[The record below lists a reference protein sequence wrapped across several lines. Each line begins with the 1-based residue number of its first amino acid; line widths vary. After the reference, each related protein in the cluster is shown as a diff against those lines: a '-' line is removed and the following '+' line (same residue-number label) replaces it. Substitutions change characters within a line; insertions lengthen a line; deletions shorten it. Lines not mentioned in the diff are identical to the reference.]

1 MTSRAPAPG
10 AVSPCR
16 PPGRRRCRR
25 VPHRGGAPP
34 GPRAWSGCAP
44 QRRPSP
50 AQKLRIIGAAL
61 AALVLLFG
69 AVALWEISGRSAA
82 ADDVVGRSQPLSA
95 DAASIYRSLADADTA
110 SSSGFL
116 LGATDEREVR
126 QRYEKDIANA
136 SRLLVSAAAN
146 TGGSDDGR
154 AQITLLS
161 EQLPRYTG
169 LVEQARAANR
179 QGLPLGGAYLR
190 YANEQMT
197 TQLLPAAQ
205 RLYEAETGLLLHG
218 LRRRPVLAAG
228 LARRGLVALA
238 ALAWAQR
245 RNYRRTNR
253 VFNHGLLAAT
263 AASLVVLLWLAV
275 GHAVARSSL
284 SEARTQG
291 QESLKV
297 LNDAR
302 IASLQA
308 RAGENLTLIARGA
321 VLAEDKKSDKYDVDF
336 TTNMKELDAGLATAL
351 RLADDEAGRAP
362 VTRAADGVKQW
373 KQRHTAARE
382 ADLKG
387 DYEAALPQVVG
398 DKDHKDSSGAAFDVV
413 DASLEQA
420 VAHEQQEFTGA
431 ARGGLGALGGLLA
444 GTAVLVVSRRGGG
457 AARHR
462 AQAFG
467 VQVRAMRIR
476 AMRAAERHGNG
487 GTAGSEMSGVSRASG
502 VRRLASCGCAAG
514 AG

>member
-1 MTSRAPAPG
+1 M
-10 AVSPCR
+10 
-16 PPGRRRCRR
+16 PP
-25 VPHRGGAPP
+25 GAPP
-34 GPRAWSGCAP
+34 GRGTAWAEGVERLRVAATTEP
-44 QRRPSP
+44 GR
-50 AQKLRIIGAAL
+50 LRIIGAAL

-69 AVALWEISGRSAA
+69 AVAVWEISGRSAA
-82 ADDVVGRSQPLSA
+82 ADDVVGHSQPLSA

-146 TGGSDDGR
+146 TGGSQDGR

-169 LVEQARAANR
+169 LIEQARAANR

-205 RLYEAETGLLLHG
+205 RLYEAETGRLYTDYDDARSWPLAS
-218 LRRRPVLAAG
+218 LAA
-228 LARRGLVALA
+228 GLVALA

-263 AASLVVLLWLAV
+263 AASVVVLLWLAV
-275 GHAVARSSL
+275 GHTVARSSL
-284 SEARTQG
+284 SEARAQG

-336 TTNMKELDAGLATAL
+336 TANMKALDAGLATAL

-362 VTRAADGVKQW
+362 VTRAADGVEQW

-431 ARGGLGALGGLLA
+431 ARDGLGALGGLPT
-444 GTAVLVVSRRGGG
+444 GTAALAVLG
-457 AARHR
+457 AA
-462 AQAFG
+462 
-467 VQVRAMRIR
+467 
-476 AMRAAERHGNG
+476 AALLGIG
-487 GTAGSEMSGVSRASG
+487 
-502 VRRLASCGCAAG
+502 RRLSEYR
-514 AG
+514 